1 VSRPATMLSAVLAAT
16 VALALAWSVVTM
28 PHEPGGLTRR
38 VDDRLADAGASHPVT
53 AVLLDFRAY
62 DTWLEVG
69 VLLLAVLAVL
79 AIARLADARATDND
93 ERRHAFISDVAG
105 VGVPLL
111 VLIAGLLLWLGSHAP
126 GGAFQ
131 AGAVLAAAGIVVWLN
146 GRRSVVALHRPLL
159 QLAVGLGFIAFLVAG
174 VLALVAGRA
183 LLDYPPN
190 LAADLIII
198 VELGVALSVGAA
210 LALLFVVGR
219 PR

>member
-1 VSRPATMLSAVLAAT
+1 VSRPATILSAILAAT
-16 VALALAWSVVTM
+16 VALAVAWSVGAM
-28 PHEPGGLTRR
+28 SREPGGLTRT

-79 AIARLADARATDND
+79 AIARLTDAGATAND
-93 ERRHAFISDVAG
+93 ERGRPFISDVAG

-111 VLIAGLLLWLGSHAP
+111 VLVAGLLLWLGSHAP

-146 GRRSVVALHRPLL
+146 GRRSMIALDHPLL
-159 QLAVGLGFIAFLVAG
+159 QLALGLGFGAFLVAG
-174 VLALVAGRA
+174 VLALVVGRA

-190 LAADLIII
+190 LAAGLIII
-198 VELGVALSVGAA
+198 VELAVALSVGAA